1 MVRQSWRKEIMAQIL
16 AVIIFLAMF
25 ILIITEIWERHIVT
39 LGCALLTLV
48 LVFGLCMHSPSAII
62 ETLNIHSIFSSGFWH
77 TAGEASEAS
86 AGINWETIV
95 FIAGM
100 MIMVEGMAKSGFS
113 AGYA

>member
-1 MVRQSWRKEIMAQIL
+1 MAQIL

-62 ETLNIHSIFSSGFWH
+62 ETLNIHSIFSSGF
-77 TAGEASEAS
+77 
-86 AGINWETIV
+86 
-95 FIAGM
+95 
-100 MIMVEGMAKSGFS
+100 
-113 AGYA
+113 

>member
-1 MVRQSWRKEIMAQIL
+1 MAQIL

-62 ETLNIHSIFSSGFWH
+62 ETLKTIFCCLIA
-77 TAGEASEAS
+77 AGLAVIIFHVNTDMI
-86 AGINWETIV
+86 GGKTICYLI
-95 FIAGM
+95 FL
-100 MIMVEGMAKSGFS
+100 
-113 AGYA
+113 